1 MRSYSFRLRP
11 TGQTHPLG
19 PSSLGGAPV
28 EEAPPLRNLS
38 PLTPAASRPGLS
50 RLASPK
56 SPHPPTHTAFPFL
69 SQPLSAP
76 EDAELVSLSLEEAA
90 LGVGINGEKKRVG
103 QLEGKTD
110 RSREEG
116 QGREKGGG

>member
-1 MRSYSFRLRP
+1 M
-11 TGQTHPLG
+11 
-19 PSSLGGAPV
+19 GGAPV
-28 EEAPPLRNLS
+28 EEAPPLCHLS
-38 PLTPAASRPGLS
+38 PPTPAASLS
-50 RLASPK
+50 WPIQASEVP
-56 SPHPPTHTAFPFL
+56 SPPPHTHTGIPL
-69 SQPLSAP
+69 SFSALSAP

-110 RSREEG
+110 RSWEEG